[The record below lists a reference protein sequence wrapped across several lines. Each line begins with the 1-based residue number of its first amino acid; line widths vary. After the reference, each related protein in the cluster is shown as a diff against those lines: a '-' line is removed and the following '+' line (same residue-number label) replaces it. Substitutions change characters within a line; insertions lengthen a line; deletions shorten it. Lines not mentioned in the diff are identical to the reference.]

1 MHITSTEWRNIMKK
15 IITAVALALALPA
28 SAWAMG
34 ENLKELTP
42 GYGVESSDM
51 PLSAKSGM
59 TPPKTS
65 AIFNEGNDLNPEWD
79 GPY

>member
-1 MHITSTEWRNIMKK
+1 MKK
-15 IITAVALALALPA
+15 IIAAATLALALPA
-28 SAWAMG
+28 TVFAMG

-59 TPPKTS
+59 EAPKTS
-65 AIFNEGNDLNPEWD
+65 AIFNESNDLNPDWG
-79 GPY
+79 GPK

>member
-1 MHITSTEWRNIMKK
+1 MKK
-15 IITAVALALALPA
+15 IIASVALVLALPA
-28 SAWAMG
+28 TAFAMG

-59 TPPKTS
+59 TQPKTS
-65 AIFNEGNDLNPEWD
+65 AIFNESNDLNPDWG
-79 GPY
+79 GPE